1 MLNFICFSSFAS
13 EINGWLGM
21 GAYVGNRCTY
31 LIGSKRKVQK
41 STLNK
46 QTNKQTNMTKKG
58 KYTNI

>member
-1 MLNFICFSSFAS
+1 
-13 EINGWLGM
+13 M

-46 QTNKQTNMTKKG
+46 QTNKQTNKHDKKRQI
-58 KYTNI
+58 YQYMRYSESEAAELFC

>member
-1 MLNFICFSSFAS
+1 
-13 EINGWLGM
+13 M

-46 QTNKQTNMTKKG
+46 QTNKQTNMR
-58 KYTNI
+58 YSESEAAELFC